1 MIQLLQS
8 GFLRF
13 DVKLQFHF
21 RFRHVMQNY
30 FLMQLSNENIKL
42 PPHDTARHGDLL
54 TKQPINV
61 AGDVSN
67 DTISLLWVQVI

>member
-1 MIQLLQS
+1 MVGWSVWYKYWQATCS
-8 GFLRF
+8 C
-13 DVKLQFHF
+13 
-21 RFRHVMQNY
+21 HVMQNY